1 MNKIAV
7 FHNTDPV
14 TEVGAAWYEKLK
26 RHAFEADKKRARLCL
41 HSSPEDTLHE
51 MVIVFHRDTLVEP
64 HRHRAK
70 SESFHLIFGE
80 LDIILFDEFGCPT
93 RLVSMGDLASGKTN
107 MYRLSAPIWHSV
119 VVRSE
124 YAAIHEVTNG
134 PFRVEEAEFAPWAP
148 AEPAALRGFLANS
161 LERVAPRRGERRPQ
175 EQPATLRSYL
185 TKFFEPVEP
194 R

>member
-1 MNKIAV
+1 MTIAV
-7 FHNTDPV
+7 FHNEDPV
-14 TEVGAAWYEKLK
+14 AEVGQDWYAKLK
-26 RHAFEADKKRARLCL
+26 RHAFEAVKKRARFCL
-41 HSSPEDTLHE
+41 HASPEDALHE
-51 MVIVFHRDTLVEP
+51 MVIVFHRDAVIEP
-64 HRHRAK
+64 HRHRTK

-80 LDIILFDEFGCPT
+80 LDVILFDEFGCPT
-93 RLVSMGDLASGKTN
+93 RVVSMGDFASGKTN
-107 MYRLSAPIWHSV
+107 VYRMNAPIWHSV

-148 AEPAALRGFLANS
+148 AEPAALRAFLANS
-161 LERVAPRRGERRPQ
+161 LERVARRAGDRRSQ